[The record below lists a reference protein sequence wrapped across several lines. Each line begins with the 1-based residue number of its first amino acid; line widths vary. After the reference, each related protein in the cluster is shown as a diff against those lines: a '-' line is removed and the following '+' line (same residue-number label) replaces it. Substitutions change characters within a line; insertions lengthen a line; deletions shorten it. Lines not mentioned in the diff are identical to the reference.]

1 MTCTFAFISALSP
14 RLLLLLYRL
23 VGSSSLSLWGQEKK
37 RYSSNRLVGM
47 AADVVVVVVVVKQ
60 ARKYDCIL

>member
-14 RLLLLLYRL
+14 RLRLLLYRL
-23 VGSSSLSLWGQEKK
+23 VGSFSLSLWGQEKM

-47 AADVVVVVVVVKQ
+47 AADAVVVEVVTQ
-60 ARKYDCIL
+60 TRKYADTL